1 MSKLKNQ
8 SVKDQVVQAR
18 KVIQSDSMKE
28 VTAIME
34 KAYSNEEKLRLI
46 EARINFNNSE
56 LEKLNQTVAK
66 QFEEE
71 PAVEQLTLF

>member
-1 MSKLKNQ
+1 LSKLKNQ